1 MFIKYRLIESHETS
15 TRVKSLILWLITL
28 LLLLAIVFLQLRYD
42 AIVTEHLDM
51 RAPVHRFVM
60 PAPVMRHLAFGFEN
74 VLADYYWINA
84 VQDINKW
91 DRRDT
96 FYPEYFRIIST
107 LDPKFEYPYIFAA
120 LTMPSKGVSESLGW
134 LSVIAERGMHALPES
149 WQIPFYVGVQ
159 YHVVAKSYE
168 QAVHY
173 LAIAAKEESAPEM
186 VRSIYGIYLMHTGSE
201 YETSRALFATIY
213 ETSSNK
219 ETKRIAKERIALL
232 DLIEMLEQAASAYK
246 AKYASYPVS
255 VDQLSA
261 KGYIE
266 LPHGLAKKFPLS
278 IDQTTVKVIVK

>member
-42 AIVTEHLDM
+42 AIVTEHLVM
-51 RAPVHRFVM
+51 RAPVHRFVI

-186 VRSIYGIYLMHTGSE
+186 VRSIYGIYLMHTATE
-201 YETSRALFATIY
+201 YETSRALFTAIY
-213 ETSSNK
+213 ETSDNE
-219 ETKRIAKERIALL
+219 ETKRIATERIALL
-232 DLIEMLEQAASAYK
+232 DLIEALEQAAVAFREPNGIYPSSA
-246 AKYASYPVS
+246 
-255 VDQLSA
+255 D
-261 KGYIE
+261 E
-266 LPHGLAKKFPLS
+266 LFKEGLIHISPELVKKFPLF
-278 IDQTTVKVIVK
+278 IDQSTG